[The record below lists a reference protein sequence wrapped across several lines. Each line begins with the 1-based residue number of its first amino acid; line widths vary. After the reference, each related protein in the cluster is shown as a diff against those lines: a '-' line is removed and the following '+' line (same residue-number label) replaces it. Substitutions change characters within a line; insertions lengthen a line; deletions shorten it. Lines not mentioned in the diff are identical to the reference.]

1 VPYEKYIFTGKLTDG
16 LCYTAL
22 VARTFEVVVIT
33 AGKKYIKR

>member
-1 VPYEKYIFTGKLTDG
+1 VSYEKYIFKGTLADG

-33 AGKKYIKR
+33 AGNKFIKR